1 MISGKP
7 VTVQM
12 AGGGSKTLT
21 FVQQQPGKILRLP
34 TATNVTTAGTSEQPK
49 LVVVPRQKQ
58 PSTIASTSFDSPA
71 TTDAA
76 LAALAAEAGLIDP
89 EPNKDSLG
97 DTIIEED
104 ESETPSTENENDKE
118 DMSMDTQVS
127 AAAGLFGGSST
138 YSKLCLKGGAKFRLG
153 LFGGSPVVKSKN
165 FPPKKITYRGGLMG
179 GSKDSPEASQD
190 SAISTDH
197 SQTNMNGSF
206 RTIKSEDGC
215 DNDESKLTAD
225 QDTNKTDSAFN
236 SDSGK
241 SLLNTSDDTDTNMIT
256 DCDKLKN
263 EETSDDALSALASA
277 ALDHSK
283 DNCKTDKTTAGHKD
297 PKDTWYTVGFIKGTS
312 CDVRNYFLLD
322 EDSSNYVEDSL
333 PDTNHL
339 PRINLDPGTAYKF
352 RVAALN
358 SVGRGEW
365 SEVISIT
372 ILLSNYLSYTCI
384 ILRWPLLKR
393 VCQDFQVLHQ
403 QFELQKLS
411 KGHICLGNHRVQ
423 ARAIFLS
430 ILYILQFA
438 VLQR

>member
-34 TATNVTTAGTSEQPK
+34 TAANVTAAGTTEQPK

-89 EPNKDSLG
+89 EPTKDNLG
-97 DTIIEED
+97 ESAAEEET
-104 ESETPSTENENDKE
+104 ESQSADTENEKDE
-118 DMSMDTQVS
+118 MSMDTQVS

-153 LFGGSPVVKSKN
+153 LFGGSPVVKRN
-165 FPPKKITYRGGLMG
+165 LPPKPFIYRGGLMG

-190 SAISTDH
+190 SGISTEH
-197 SQTNMNGSF
+197 SQSNMNGSI
-206 RTIKSEDGC
+206 RTTKSDDGC
-215 DNDESKLTAD
+215 ESEESKISSLESNKAD
-225 QDTNKTDSAFN
+225 CTFN
-236 SDSGK
+236 SDSSK
-241 SLLNTSDDTDTNMIT
+241 NFMNTSEDSDSNMIT
-256 DCDKLKN
+256 DCDKSKK
-263 EETSDDALSALASA
+263 EETTDDALSALASA

-283 DNCKTDKTTAGHKD
+283 DNCKTENTTAGHKD

-322 EDSSNYVEDSL
+322 EDTSNYVEDSL
-333 PDTNHL
+333 PDINHL
-339 PRINLDPGTAYKF
+339 PRINLEPGTAYKF

-365 SEVISIT
+365 SEVI
-372 ILLSNYLSYTCI
+372 LI
-384 ILRWPLLKR
+384 IFFLNHFLLKTCC
-393 VCQDFQVLHQ
+393 VYLFIESYFSGGCF
-403 QFELQKLS
+403 
-411 KGHICLGNHRVQ
+411 
-423 ARAIFLS
+423 
-430 ILYILQFA
+430 
-438 VLQR
+438 